1 MKAETVIQQAKA
13 SFDRVLANE
22 KYAGIIRDDR
32 HLSLLLGML
41 DVQQNSSIL
50 DLGTGNGYLAFPLA
64 VQYPTAQ
71 VVGLDIAS
79 EAMSRANAS
88 AQEQG
93 LANVRFVAY
102 DGLHFPFAPASFDLI
117 VTRYALHH
125 FPQPDETLAALH
137 SLLKPGGHILVADPM
152 AHVKDERRLIDDLMA
167 VKGDGHVRFYNQT
180 ELEALFLRH
189 GFGVKKQIISH
200 MRYPFPRK
208 EAYSALFAQAAE
220 AERQIYQLS
229 ERDGVVWV
237 GQIEVGN
244 TLFVSR

>member
-32 HLSLLLGML
+32 HLALLLGML
-41 DVQQNSSIL
+41 NVQENSSIL

-64 VQYPTAQ
+64 AQHPSVQ
-71 VVGLDIAS
+71 VCGLDIAP
-79 EAMSRANAS
+79 EAIARANVT

-93 LANVRFVAY
+93 LVNARFLAY

-125 FPQPDETLAALH
+125 FPQPDAMLSALH

-152 AHVKDERRLIDDLMA
+152 AHGNDDRRLIDSLMTI
-167 VKGDGHVRFYNQT
+167 KGDGHICFYKQA
-180 ELEALFLRH
+180 ELAELFHRH
-189 GFGVKKQIISH
+189 HFAVEKQIISH
-200 MRYPFPRK
+200 MRYPFPRND
-208 EAYSALFAQAAE
+208 AYNTLFAQTSE
-220 AERQIYQLS
+220 TERQMYQLS
-229 ERDGVVWV
+229 DRDGIVWV

-244 TLFVSR
+244 TLFVRQ